1 MPGEKLLDFGGY
13 SIVEAE
19 VKKTPPV
26 KAQSPKNKKQ
36 GGGKAGGKKKNLN
49 GGVEGTADMKDK
61 VGEAQM
67 QKKQNRKEQ
76 RERVAL
82 AKARK
87 RAAPA
92 LGMTMEQA
100 DAVPGVGGLGIGKP
114 AWQ

>member
-1 MPGEKLLDFGGY
+1 MPGEKLLDFGGH

-19 VKKTPPV
+19 VKKAPPK
-26 KAQSPKNKKQ
+26 KAQSQKNKKQ
-36 GGGKAGGKKKNLN
+36 GGGKAGGRKKNLN
-49 GGVEGTADMKDK
+49 GGVEGTADMKD
-61 VGEAQM
+61 VAGGAQM
-67 QKKQNRKEQ
+67 QKKQNKREQ

-100 DAVPGVGGLGIGKP
+100 DAVPGVGGLGVDKP